1 MIGVGV
7 IGYGYWGPNL
17 VRNFVETRET
27 KVRMVSDLREERIS
41 LVQDRY
47 PDVKVTTRHEELIQA
62 PNVDV
67 VVIAT
72 PVSTHFELTMQAL
85 RAGKHVLVE
94 KPMAENHEQCLKMQ
108 EEASRRN
115 LLLMVDHTFIYTE
128 AVGLVK
134 KLIDRN
140 ELGTLLYYDSVRIN
154 LGLFQRDVNVIWD
167 LAVHDLAI
175 MDYIF
180 PAKPVAVSATGMSHI
195 SNQPANT
202 AFLTLFYKDSFIS
215 HIHVSWLA
223 PVKVRRTLV
232 GGLKKMIVFDD
243 LEPSEKIKIYDKG
256 LTLNETSE
264 EGIYKML
271 IGYRSGDMLA
281 PQLNATEALKNEV
294 QHLARCLVNQEQPV
308 ADAKLGARVVK
319 IMEAA
324 DRSLAQKGKLVEFK
338 LE

>member
-17 VRNFVETRET
+17 VRNFVETRGT
-27 KVRMVSDLREERIS
+27 KVRMVSDLREERLS

-47 PDVKVTTRHEELIQA
+47 PGVQVTPRYNELINA
-62 PNVDV
+62 PDVDV
-67 VVIAT
+67 VAIAT
-72 PVSTHFELTMQAL
+72 PVSTHYDLTMQAL
-85 RAGKHVLVE
+85 RAGKNVLVE
-94 KPMAENHEQCLKMQ
+94 KPMAETHEQCLKMQ
-108 EEASRRN
+108 EEAGKRN
-115 LLLMVDHTFIYTE
+115 LLLMVDHTYVYTE
-128 AVGLVK
+128 AVNMVK
-134 KLIDRN
+134 RLIDHN
-140 ELGTLLYYDSVRIN
+140 DLGTLFYYDSVRIN

-180 PAKPVAVSATGMSHI
+180 QGKPCAVSATGMSHI
-195 SNQPANT
+195 PNQPANT
-202 AFLTLFYKDSFIS
+202 AFLTLFYNNCFIS

-223 PVKVRRTLV
+223 PVKVRRTLI

-256 LTLNETSE
+256 ITLNESSE

-271 IGYRSGDMLA
+271 IGYRSGDMWV
-281 PQLNATEALKNEV
+281 PQLNATEALRTEV
-294 QHLARCLVNQEQPV
+294 QHLIRCLTTQEQPL

-324 DRSLAQKGKLVEFK
+324 DRSLAQKGKLVEFE